1 MIVGSVQCH
10 NEEKTSEI
18 RRADRRYFLEKRCW
32 LRTWFN
38 QDKMS
43 WKSQQIQFLL
53 AHAKAIIE
61 LLKFFNFIQ
70 YN

>member
-1 MIVGSVQCH
+1 MIVCSVQCD

-18 RRADRRYFLEKRCW
+18 IQADRDAGWC
-32 LRTWFN
+32 N
-38 QDKMS
+38 QEKMS